1 MSTFQCVLTYA
12 SSATNTSSIKSC
24 MKSSSR
30 VVDPLHVCDPP
41 GPFKLG
47 VNEEDFSSS
56 VGDEMKMLLR
66 RLRSLDGGCSY
77 PAVPSFSSY
86 PRPHSNSTGAQQRT
100 CRRGSLNSMGGYSTS
115 SLSTLDEMAASVDWG
130 PTTVASAN
138 NLLMPMRNGTKSR
151 QEDFGN
157 ANSAPDVN
165 ALRRAMRGM
174 SAELST
180 GSLRNAMNRN
190 VPMSNTPQKN
200 QNWYATTEK
209 MTASTNAMSLLAAL
223 ASGNCRNGTQ
233 DEKEHTNEDMPKSND
248 DMRRLSDPGQEEE
261 SISSETPTR
270 RNFEGSST
278 SSMDPNVK
286 CQDDLFKRNSS
297 STQSKVGGQLLVD
310 WGEGRDRYI
319 SVNRDDM
326 SSRRISDL
334 VTEGIDTDDNNFI
347 VEKKVGS
354 TVTDLTAIV
363 AELSIGLTS

>member
-1 MSTFQCVLTYA
+1 
-12 SSATNTSSIKSC
+12 
-24 MKSSSR
+24 
-30 VVDPLHVCDPP
+30 
-41 GPFKLG
+41 
-47 VNEEDFSSS
+47 
-56 VGDEMKMLLR
+56 
-66 RLRSLDGGCSY
+66 
-77 PAVPSFSSY
+77 
-86 PRPHSNSTGAQQRT
+86 
-100 CRRGSLNSMGGYSTS
+100 
-115 SLSTLDEMAASVDWG
+115 
-130 PTTVASAN
+130 
-138 NLLMPMRNGTKSR
+138 
-151 QEDFGN
+151 
-157 ANSAPDVN
+157 
-165 ALRRAMRGM
+165 MRGM

-233 DEKEHTNEDMPKSND
+233 DEKKHTNEGKPKSKD

-261 SISSETPTR
+261 SISSETSTR
-270 RNFEGSST
+270 RNSEGSST
-278 SSMDPNVK
+278 SSLDPNVK
-286 CQDDLFKRNSS
+286 CQDDFFKRNSS

-319 SVNRDDM
+319 SVNRNDM

-347 VEKKVGS
+347 VEKKGS

-363 AELSIGLTS
+363 ADLSIGLTS